1 MEDTQDQ
8 DSGQQGA
15 GGLVSEER
23 ERALRTCL
31 AHLRLAPHDFRVR
44 VEAGELLIGL
54 GERERGL
61 RVLRSA
67 ADYFTMAGFPQRAL
81 WALKLLGEY
90 GAESLEVERGL
101 NLLAKHYAASPKT
114 EHGEAILELPM
125 TFTDPL
131 SLDDLPAALSGVID
145 EIERRATDIVR
156 GAIFPSNRPRFP
168 LLSDLRQRPFLT
180 VCKSIRLRRVDEGDI
195 LIREGTAGQSVHLL
209 VVGEARVVKGHGK
222 HTQKTLARIYE
233 GAVFGE
239 MTLITGSPR
248 VASVVA
254 DGPAE
259 ILEIPRSVLDELGA
273 DASTLQ
279 SVLLKQVSERML
291 GNLVKLSPVFRVLS
305 KKSRKALMPRF
316 KSKVFDVD
324 EEIIRQ
330 GETSRG
336 LFVILDG
343 MVNVTRPHD
352 GVELTLNV
360 LREGDFFGEISLLT
374 DLEATATCT
383 SVRRTMVLFLPR
395 EAFADVVRHHP
406 ELAEKINEVGEFRLL
421 DSIYSLA

>member
-1 MEDTQDQ
+1 MEE
-8 DSGQQGA
+8 SGKD
-15 GGLVSEER
+15 GLVAAGENGHASEEQ
-23 ERALRTCL
+23 ERALRTSL

-67 ADYFTMAGFPQRAL
+67 ADYFTMAGFPLRAL
-81 WALKLLGEY
+81 WALKLLAEY
-90 GAESLEVERGL
+90 GAERAEIERGM
-101 NLLAKHYAASPKT
+101 NLLAKHYAANNKN
-114 EHGEAILELPM
+114 EHGDVILELPM
-125 TFTDPL
+125 VFEDAPP
-131 SLDDLPAALSGVID
+131 LDDLPAALSGVIE

-156 GAIFPSNRPRFP
+156 GAIFPSKRPKFP
-168 LLSDLRQRPFLT
+168 LLSDLRRRPFLT
-180 VCKSIRLRRVDEGDI
+180 VCKAIRLRRVDEGDL

-209 VVGEARVVKGHGK
+209 VLGEARVVKGHGQ
-222 HTQKTLARIYE
+222 HNQKTLARIYE

-254 DGPAE
+254 AGPGE
-259 ILEIPRSVLDELGA
+259 VLEIPRTVLDDLGA
-273 DASTLQ
+273 DATTLQ
-279 SVLLKQVSERML
+279 SVLLRQVSERML

-316 KSKVFDVD
+316 KSRIFDVD
-324 EEIIRQ
+324 EEIITQ

-343 MVNVTRPHD
+343 MVNVSRPHEGD
-352 GVELTLNV
+352 ELTLNV

-374 DLEATATCT
+374 DLAATATC
-383 SVRRTMVLFLPR
+383 SAVRRTMVLLLPR